1 MAGRRALTM
10 QVLIARVL
18 VLTFFLLGAIHAYW
32 ALGGDKGKAAAV
44 PHVSNAP
51 AFRPSAS
58 ATALVALA
66 LFACAFLIAASAGFV
81 LALPRSLLAWP
92 CYALALILL
101 LRAIGDFRLVGFFKR
116 VHNSR
121 FAWLDSRL
129 YSPLCLALA
138 VGVFF
143 VTYEF

>member
-1 MAGRRALTM
+1 MTVLT
-10 QVLIARVL
+10 LIARVL

-44 PHVSNAP
+44 PKVDNMV

-58 ATALVALA
+58 ATALVAMA
-66 LFACAFLIAASAGFV
+66 LFACAVLIAASAGLTFTWV
-81 LALPRSLLAWP
+81 PRSLLVWP

-116 VHNSR
+116 VHDGR
-121 FAWLDSRL
+121 FAWLDSKL

-138 VGVFF
+138 AGVFF